1 MKDAGF
7 IFGSYI
13 LTVGSIFIFAV
24 ATLRRA
30 KKSAHSVSDNDKTW
44 L

>member
-13 LTVGSIFIFAV
+13 VTLGAILLFAV
-24 ATLRRA
+24 STLRRA
-30 KKSAHSVSDNDKTW
+30 KKSSHLVTDKDKTW

>member
-13 LTVGSIFIFAV
+13 LTLGAIIVFAV
-24 ATLRRA
+24 STLRRA
-30 KKSAHSVSDNDKTW
+30 KKSAHGVADKDKTW

>member
-7 IFGSYI
+7 IFGAYLVTLGAI
-13 LTVGSIFIFAV
+13 IIFAV

-30 KKSAHSVSDNDKTW
+30 KSSSQSVSDQDKTW